1 MVSLG
6 KDQEKN
12 EREIPMTTS
21 LNPVFG
27 MTADLDTNNPFE
39 SEAVYA
45 GDSIDE
51 HVTLEEANAYIAEK
65 EIKQVFENQ

>member
-1 MVSLG
+1 MKQ
-6 KDQEKN
+6 KDLSN
-12 EREIPMTTS
+12 REIPMTTP

-27 MTADLDTNNPFE
+27 MNADLDTHNPFK
-39 SEAVYA
+39 SEAEYA

-51 HVTLEEANAYIAEK
+51 HVTLEQANEYFAEK